1 MDIAIE
7 LPFANCSDYQIITE
21 FSSSKTKVLEFLSN
35 NKFSK
40 EMFQHINKVTKDN
53 YTCKYYNEDS
63 FSSAFG
69 QHSDSQLRIF
79 HTNIRSLK
87 AHCYQLHNYLD
98 ILKCN
103 FDVILLSELGKPNIG
118 LIEKI
123 FSEYKLFY
131 NASTISKGGAGALVR
146 KESFDSIEILEG
158 EEYNLIKKCDCS
170 KCIFENI
177 WLNLTNNGNKFI
189 VGCVYRHPDGNISH
203 FIDSFSHI
211 VNNVNDK
218 L

>member
-69 QHSDSQLRIF
+69 QHSDS
-79 HTNIRSLK
+79 
-87 AHCYQLHNYLD
+87 
-98 ILKCN
+98 
-103 FDVILLSELGKPNIG
+103 
-118 LIEKI
+118 
-123 FSEYKLFY
+123 
-131 NASTISKGGAGALVR
+131 
-146 KESFDSIEILEG
+146 
-158 EEYNLIKKCDCS
+158 
-170 KCIFENI
+170 
-177 WLNLTNNGNKFI
+177 
-189 VGCVYRHPDGNISH
+189 
-203 FIDSFSHI
+203 
-211 VNNVNDK
+211 
-218 L
+218 